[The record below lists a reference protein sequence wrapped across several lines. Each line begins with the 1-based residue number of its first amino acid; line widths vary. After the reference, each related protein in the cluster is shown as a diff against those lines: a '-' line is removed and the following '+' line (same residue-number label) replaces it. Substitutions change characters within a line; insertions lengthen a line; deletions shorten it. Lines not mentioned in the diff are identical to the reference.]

1 MSIATAAVPTL
12 PAEVEVRSLK
22 FGTVPTVTA
31 LPGVASPSKK
41 LVEKLKASPLV
52 ACVAE
57 GKVTAGTPFVT
68 EPNPPTVAAEFES
81 TVVILFPLML

>member
-1 MSIATAAVPTL
+1 M
-12 PAEVEVRSLK
+12 
-22 FGTVPTVTA
+22 PTVTA

-41 LVEKLKASPLV
+41 LVEKLNASPLV

-81 TVVILFPLML
+81 TVVILFPLIL

>member
-1 MSIATAAVPTL
+1 MPTL
-12 PAEVEVRSLK
+12 PALVDVRSLK

-31 LPGVASPSKK
+31 LPGVASPSTYYCAK
-41 LVEKLKASPLV
+41 LNASPEV
-52 ACVAE
+52 AWVAE

-68 EPNPPTVAAEFES
+68 EPNPPRVAAEFES